1 VQRFLKD
8 FEFKSLPGEFQERF
22 KGKDKELEEFIHS
35 LRPED
40 LQKYAG
46 AAQGLGPSAVPG
58 GSNEGA
64 PAGTPASSSGAES
77 LSGSEQKG
85 AGSAAADRSLSG
97 EENEDRKANSIL
109 GRWLLK
115 AADRFKELEPSVRNS
130 PALQKAIRELSRKV
144 DGADERWK
152 ELDKGANAIA
162 DKWARLSQALPLNRL
177 LPAEGFS
184 WPRSL
189 TPRSWPNLPLPQ
201 TAPGFGRQPPSTGPP
216 PGLPQVTER
225 DGWRAFWMF
234 VLLAA
239 LALVVWRVLARSRA
253 VDLLGG
259 ADVWKLGPW
268 PVQPAAV
275 QTREELIRAFEYLSV
290 LQLGPAARS
299 WHHWAI
305 ASGLGRFSGKA
316 VSTTRWGDG
325 WERRRQAAE
334 QLATLYERARY
345 APPEEPL
352 PEAALAT
359 ARQDLCLLAGVP
371 VS

>member
-1 VQRFLKD
+1 V
-8 FEFKSLPGEFQERF
+8 
-22 KGKDKELEEFIHS
+22 
-35 LRPED
+35 
-40 LQKYAG
+40 
-46 AAQGLGPSAVPG
+46 
-58 GSNEGA
+58 
-64 PAGTPASSSGAES
+64 ES
-77 LSGSEQKG
+77 T
-85 AGSAAADRSLSG
+85 ATDRSLSAG
-97 EENEDRKANSIL
+97 EPDPQANSAL

-115 AADRFKELEPSVRNS
+115 AADRFKELEPSLRNS
-130 PALQKAIRELSRKV
+130 QALQKAIRELSRKV

-162 DKWARLSQALPLNRL
+162 DKWARLGQALPLDRL
-177 LPAEGFS
+177 IPAQGFS

-189 TPRSWPNLPLPQ
+189 TPRSWPNISLPQ
-201 TAPGFGRQPPSTGPP
+201 TGPP
-216 PGLPQVTER
+216 LGPSPGPQPSLPQMTQQ

-239 LALVVWRVLARSRA
+239 LALVVWRVLARSRP

-259 ADVWKLGPW
+259 PDVWKLGPW
-268 PVQPAAV
+268 PVQPAAI

-305 ASGLGRFSGKA
+305 ASGLGRVSGKA
-316 VSTTRWGDG
+316 VSTTHWGDG

-345 APPEEPL
+345 APPAELL